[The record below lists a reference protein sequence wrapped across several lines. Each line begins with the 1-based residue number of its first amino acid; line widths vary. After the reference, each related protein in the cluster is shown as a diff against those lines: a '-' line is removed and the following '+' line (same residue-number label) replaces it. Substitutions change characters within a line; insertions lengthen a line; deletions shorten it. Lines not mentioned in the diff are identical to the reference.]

1 LKYLVAVRTL
11 CEFAA
16 KEGDLDLRFTPGP
29 SAQDGIAGHAT
40 VALRRGAG
48 YESEVTLSGEYR
60 QLQVRGRADGFDAT
74 RRRVEEVKTFRGD
87 LAAMPHNH
95 RQLHWAQAKVYGWL
109 LCQERGLA
117 EIDVALVYFDVGT
130 QRETVLAEAH
140 TAAELQAFFER
151 LCERFLQWALRE
163 IAHRA
168 ARNAAL
174 AGLRFPH
181 DDFRPGQRQLA
192 EAVYKAARSG
202 RCLMAQ
208 APTGIGKTI
217 GTVFPLLKA
226 CDPHAMDKVFF
237 LTAKGSGRGLALE
250 ALQRIQRSQ
259 PGLPLRALELVA
271 RDKACEH
278 PDKACH
284 GASCPLARGFYDR
297 LPAAR
302 DAAVQLPL
310 LDKAT
315 LRGVA
320 LAHEVCPYYLGQELA
335 RWSDVV
341 VGDYNHFF
349 DLHAMLHGLTVANDW
364 RVAVLV
370 DEAHNLVQRAR
381 QMYSAELSRMHLQA
395 ARRVA
400 PAKIKRA
407 LGRVQRE
414 WPDAAEDYAVLPE
427 VPSDFSGALQQA
439 VAAITEHQIDH
450 PEPLAADLQRFYF
463 DALHF
468 GLVLELFDHHSLFDI
483 TLQGGDSRL
492 CLRNIVP
499 APFLA
504 GRFKAAHTSTL
515 FSATL
520 SPQHFYADTLGL
532 AHDTAW
538 IDVDSPFR
546 AEQLAV
552 KLVTHIS
559 TRYQRRDASLAP
571 IAELIAAQYAAR
583 PGNYLAFF
591 SSFDYLAQVAQ
602 HMALRQPE
610 VPLWQ
615 QPRRIGD
622 AERDAFLARFHPDGR
637 GVGFAVLGG
646 VFGEGIDLPGRRLIG
661 AFVATLGLPQINP
674 VNEQMRE
681 RMGTIFGAG
690 YDYTY
695 LYPGL
700 QKVVQ
705 AAGRVIRTPEDEGVL
720 FLIDD
725 RFGRADVRRL
735 LPGWW
740 QPSRH
745 EKSPARAGLS
755 QSGTPY
761 SEST

>member
-1 LKYLVAVRTL
+1 LKYPVAVRTL

-29 SAQDGIAGHAT
+29 SAQDGIQGHAT
-40 VALRRGAG
+40 VASRRGAG
-48 YESEVTLSGEYR
+48 YQSEVSLAGEYR

-74 RRRVEEVKTFRGD
+74 RSRVEEIKTFRGD
-87 LAAMPHNH
+87 LNRMPHNH

-109 LCQERGLA
+109 LCQVHGLA
-117 EIDVALVYFDVGT
+117 DIEVALVYLDIGT
-130 QRETVLAEAH
+130 QRETVIAERH
-140 TAAELQAFFER
+140 GAAELQAFFER
-151 LCERFLQWALRE
+151 LCACFLQWAERE

-168 ARNAAL
+168 DRNAAL
-174 AGLRFPH
+174 ATLRFPH

-202 RCLMAQ
+202 RRLMAQ

-226 CDPHAMDKVFF
+226 CEPQRLDKVFF

-250 ALQRIQRSQ
+250 ALQRIGRSQ
-259 PGLPLRALELVA
+259 PGLPLRVVELVA

-284 GASCPLARGFYDR
+284 GASCPLAKGFYDR

-302 DAAVQLPL
+302 DAAVRTAL
-310 LDKAT
+310 LDKAA
-315 LRGVA
+315 LREVA
-320 LAHEVCPYYLGQELA
+320 LAHEVCPYYLGQEVA

-349 DLHAMLHGLTVANDW
+349 DLHAVLHGLTVANDW

-370 DEAHNLVQRAR
+370 DEAHNLVQRGR
-381 QMYSAELSRMHLQA
+381 QMYSAELSQQALKA
-395 ARRVA
+395 ARRGA

-414 WPDAAEDYAVLPE
+414 WPALDDEASVYGVQSAVPD
-427 VPSDFSGALQQA
+427 PFSGALQQA
-439 VAAITEHQIDH
+439 VATITEHQVDH
-450 PEPLAADLQRFYF
+450 PEPLGAELQRFYF

-468 GLVLELFDHHSLFDI
+468 GLVLALFDRHSLFDI
-483 TLQGGDSRL
+483 TLQPGRHGPDSLL

-504 GRFKAAHTSTL
+504 ERFEAAHTSTL

-520 SPQHFYADTLGL
+520 SPQRFYADTLGL
-532 AHDTAW
+532 GPSAAW

-552 KLVTHIS
+552 RLVTHIS

-571 IAELIAAQYAAR
+571 IAELIAAQYGQR

-591 SSFDYLAQVAQ
+591 SSFEYLDKVAQ
-602 HMALRQPE
+602 QMAQRHAD
-610 VPLWQ
+610 VPLWL
-615 QPRRIGD
+615 QPRRMGD
-622 AERDAFLARFHPDGR
+622 AERDAFLARFQPDGR

-646 VFGEGIDLPGRRLIG
+646 VFGEGIDLPGKRLIG

-681 RMGTIFGAG
+681 RMGIIFGAG

-705 AAGRVIRTPEDEGVL
+705 AAGRVIRTPDDEGVL

-725 RFGRADVRRL
+725 RFARSEVRRL
-735 LPGWW
+735 LPSWW
-740 QPSRH
+740 R
-745 EKSPARAGLS
+745 PAPAG
-755 QSGTPY
+755 
-761 SEST
+761 